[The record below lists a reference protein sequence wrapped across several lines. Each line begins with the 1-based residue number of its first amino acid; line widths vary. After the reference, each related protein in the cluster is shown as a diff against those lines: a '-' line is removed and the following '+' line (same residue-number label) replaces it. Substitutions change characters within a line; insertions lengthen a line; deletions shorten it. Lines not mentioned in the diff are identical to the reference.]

1 MKKIFIIFVMLMGG
15 LVSVLLT
22 PVVAYAD
29 DTTNFVTQ
37 DMINKAIPINY
48 NCDNILILKRKE
60 DGAFCL
66 FVENNPS
73 NAYGSPYNSDSYSS
87 SRWSYSY
94 YGGGNSIAEGYYLVS
109 PHWWTTTMFV
119 WNSSSNSW
127 IQYTGVSYI
136 GWAKLT
142 FDKYDI
148 AYSTYNIYHKYGSLD
163 GTLFFRVPSA
173 SLTGAIT
180 TQQIAETITR
190 ETIGLIPLMVGLV
203 ILALAL
209 WKGLASLWRLLRTL

>member
-1 MKKIFIIFVMLMGG
+1 MKKVIIIIAMLMGG

-22 PVVAYAD
+22 PVFAYAD
-29 DTTNFVTQ
+29 DTTNLVTQ

-73 NAYGSPYNSDSYSS
+73 DAYGSPYNSDSYSS

-94 YGGGNSIAEGYYLVS
+94 YGGGNSIDEGYYLVS

-180 TQQIAETITR
+180 AEQITEVVTR
-190 ETIGLIPLMVGLV
+190 EIIGLIPLVIGLAV
-203 ILALAL
+203 LAISLS
-209 WKGLASLWRLLRTL
+209 KGLRHLYSQLRTL